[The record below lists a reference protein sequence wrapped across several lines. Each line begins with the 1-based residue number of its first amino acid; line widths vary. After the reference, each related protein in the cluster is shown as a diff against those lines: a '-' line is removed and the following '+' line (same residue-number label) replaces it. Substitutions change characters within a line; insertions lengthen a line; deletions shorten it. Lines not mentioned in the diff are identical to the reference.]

1 LAAAAAG
8 GQHVYV
14 MEIDLETAA
23 LQCQQ
28 QQHKQAA
35 HNSALSPSPVLV
47 SRMKEGLASQQ
58 QRMKH
63 PNMMPVEGVSPQVQ
77 GDKRH
82 ALTTTPADKE
92 QPTQLLLQ
100 RQIGKPPKRQQQPEQ
115 KTSGASIFNY
125 LW

>member
-1 LAAAAAG
+1 
-8 GQHVYV
+8 

-28 QQHKQAA
+28 QQQTPLAKRALPDAKQAA